1 MTVGR
6 GGTTTHDYKRH
17 GTTDLFAAMNVAA
30 VRSSP
35 TPGALTIASNV
46 LAFSKVRDLHVSK
59 DLIVDVVLDSLSA
72 HKAPPVAKWLADPKR
87 A

>member
-1 MTVGR
+1 
-6 GGTTTHDYKRH
+6 
-17 GTTDLFAAMNVAA
+17 
-30 VRSSP
+30 
-35 TPGALTIASNV
+35 

-72 HKAPPVAKWLADPKR
+72 HKALPVAKWLADPKR